1 MRQCKPR
8 KRKKRK
14 SAICRSRLIWSSVD
28 RRGKNRRGKTR
39 KHARGR
45 VSVSMMMAW
54 QGRPLKK
61 RGQEK
66 GSTASRRARYRRKW
80 TGCGRTISTRRP
92 KRVVAK
98 TMPGMPVVTM
108 MTSVSERKLSVEKKM
123 AGMPVVETMI
133 FASERTPFVEMKK
146 QPVVAKTMPG
156 MLAVENTK
164 ADADVP
170 SLVVDVVM
178 PTAEMTKVGVD
189 VTTLPVVVGVVMAF
203 DMFPGCG
210 RMTHY
215 NIADVNEG
223 ADVE

>member
-1 MRQCKPR
+1 M
-8 KRKKRK
+8 
-14 SAICRSRLIWSSVD
+14 
-28 RRGKNRRGKTR
+28 
-39 KHARGR
+39 
-45 VSVSMMMAW
+45 
-54 QGRPLKK
+54 

-66 GSTASRRARYRRKW
+66 DSIGSRRARYRRKW
-80 TGCGRTISTRRP
+80 TSCGRTISTRRP
-92 KRVVAK
+92 KRVAAK
-98 TMPGMPVVTM
+98 TKPGMPAVEM
-108 MTSVSERKLSVEKKM
+108 MTFISGRKLFVEKATPGMPAVEMMTFVSGRKLS
-123 AGMPVVETMI
+123 
-133 FASERTPFVEMKK
+133 VEMKK

-156 MLAVENTK
+156 MLAVEMK

-215 NIADVNEG
+215 NIAGVNEG
-223 ADVE
+223 PDVE